1 MNFEYAIALTGG
13 IATGKS
19 TVASFLTMYG
29 FKKIDADAISHT
41 ILDRFSLEVADIF
54 GTEFLINDK
63 IDRKKLGKLI
73 FEDITKRKILEEF
86 LHPKIKE
93 EITNQAN
100 KLDLLKSP
108 YLIDIPLFFEKKNY
122 DIKRALL
129 IYVDSKI
136 QLQRLIKR
144 ENYTQDE
151 AILRIGSQMNI
162 DKKLDLIK
170 KMKYGFV
177 IDNSKDLEHLQ
188 KECEEFKKN
197 ILKTF

>member
-93 EITNQAN
+93 EITNQSN
-100 KLDLLKSP
+100 KLDLLKNP
-108 YLIDIPLFFEKKNY
+108 YLIDIPLFFEKKSY

-129 IYVDSKI
+129 IYVDNKI

-144 ENYTQDE
+144 ENYTKDE

-162 DKKLDLIK
+162 NKKLDLIK
-170 KMKYGFV
+170 QMKYGFV

-188 KECEEFKKN
+188 KECEEFKNN